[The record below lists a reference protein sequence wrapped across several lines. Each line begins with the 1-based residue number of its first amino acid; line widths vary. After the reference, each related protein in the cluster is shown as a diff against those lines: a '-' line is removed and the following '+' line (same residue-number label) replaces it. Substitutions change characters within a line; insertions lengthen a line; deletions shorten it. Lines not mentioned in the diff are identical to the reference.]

1 MTKTKWNFCQKF
13 MIETKYKNSVKINT
27 GNDTEL

>member
-1 MTKTKWNFCQKF
+1 MTKTKCQFSQKS
-13 MIETKYKNSVKINT
+13 MTETKYKNDVKMNT